1 MIGVKKIVRMMNSKI
16 LGFGYD
22 SSKRNLGDENIDASI
37 KGSKQALH

>member
-1 MIGVKKIVRMMNSKI
+1 MIGVKKIVRMNSKI